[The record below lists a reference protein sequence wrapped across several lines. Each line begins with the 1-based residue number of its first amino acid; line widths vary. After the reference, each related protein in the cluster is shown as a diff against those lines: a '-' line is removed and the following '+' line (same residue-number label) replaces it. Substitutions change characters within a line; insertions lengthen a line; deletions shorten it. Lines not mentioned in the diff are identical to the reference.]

1 MMKRLPQQQIL
12 ALVQRV
18 FARQIRRSHGPQL
31 ASQGGHR
38 LVTHGMHHRRQGLLP
53 RSELASLKAL
63 QGEVNWYNFEIT
75 ALKWNWPWHPSF
87 MMSPIIL
94 EGMRTTHTRKR
105 GKRHESVEFPVWY
118 SGTLY
123 DAEPLPHAV
132 LANEILE
139 AEDYVRRA
147 EQNVNA
153 PYDWAPGGKL
163 YEQLRRTTHLPTQIL
178 CEL

>member
-1 MMKRLPQQQIL
+1 MGKHA
-12 ALVQRV
+12 ALDHCECCDGRHSSLKQ
-18 FARQIRRSHGPQL
+18 
-31 ASQGGHR
+31 R
-38 LVTHGMHHRRQGLLP
+38 LVAPLDQELDDA

-105 GKRHESVEFPVWY
+105 GKRHESVECPVWY